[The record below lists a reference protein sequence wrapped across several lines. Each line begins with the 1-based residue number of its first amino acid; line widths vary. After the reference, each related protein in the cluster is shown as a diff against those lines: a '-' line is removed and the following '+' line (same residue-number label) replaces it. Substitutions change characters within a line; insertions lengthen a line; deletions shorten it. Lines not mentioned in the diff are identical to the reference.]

1 MNVDK
6 LLIFD
11 LVGDMAHFR
20 KFYTNSSSLSYAFPP
35 RTTIIGLIAGI
46 LGYER
51 DSYYK
56 VFSAENC
63 RIALSIRKPVRKIMQ
78 TINYLMTKRIADFNG
93 SSGHTQVP
101 MELVLPLYSSEE
113 LRYRIYFWHKNK
125 QLMEELKSLLEKE
138 SYIYPPYLG
147 ITECIG
153 KTYLIDAYSKV
164 LLELKGRQNKEM
176 ELSTIIPIKKL
187 ENISITQGLKIMKED
202 RVPVELN
209 SQREL
214 TKITGYL
221 YEKEC
226 KPMKVKIKGEIFK
239 VVYRENNAL
248 IEEFGTFMD

>member
-1 MNVDK
+1 MNVNE

-11 LVGDMAHFR
+11 LVGYMAHFR

-35 RTTIIGLIAGI
+35 RTTIVGLIAGI

-56 VFSAENC
+56 IFSTEYC
-63 RIALSIRKPVRKIMQ
+63 KVALSIRKPVRKIMQ
-78 TINYLMTKRIADFNG
+78 TINYLMTKHIIDFNG

-101 MELVLPLYSSEE
+101 VEFVLPLYPSKE
-113 LRYRIYFWHKNK
+113 LKYRIYFWHKNK
-125 QLMEELKSLLEKE
+125 QLMEELRSLLEKE

-147 ITECIG
+147 ITECMG
-153 KTYLIDAYSKV
+153 KTYLIGAYSKT
-164 LLELKGRQNKEM
+164 LLELKDNQNGEV
-176 ELSTIIPIKKL
+176 ELSTVIPIKKL

-202 RVPVELN
+202 RVPLEL
-209 SQREL
+209 SSKREL
-214 TKITGYL
+214 TKIDGYL

-239 VVYRENNAL
+239 IVYREDDTL
-248 IEEFGTFMD
+248 IEEFGTFMS